1 MYNYFCHKYNY
12 LCYLTGERR
21 IKTFVRTKSGRKVA
35 KYQYVAEDV
44 YEEMVALN
52 KAGARASDSAKR
64 RLKQK
69 LAESMGLSVSFKFF
83 VTRL

>member
-1 MYNYFCHKYNY
+1 M
-12 LCYLTGERR
+12 
-21 IKTFVRTKSGRKVA
+21 A

-69 LAESMGLSVSFKFF
+69 LAQSMGLSVSDQRVLVLCSHSF
-83 VTRL
+83 VSGLESLQAT